1 MNYSSVSGKNWIF
14 KKYNYEE
21 VKKIS
26 EQHFVNETV
35 AKLLSIRKQNI
46 DDISLFLDPKI
57 KNLLPNPSHLKD
69 MKNAIERT
77 YKALCNHEKL
87 GIFGDYDVDGA
98 TSTAILAKYFRLLN
112 QKINTY
118 IPDRKKEGYGPSIPA
133 FEKLINMGSK
143 IIFAVDCGTLSYEPI
158 NFAQKKNIDVIVLDH
173 HQSDAKLPKACA
185 IINPNRI
192 DETSSLK
199 YLCAAGVC
207 FIFLIAL
214 NKKLRDTKWFA
225 INNISEP
232 NILDFLDLVSL
243 GTVCDVVPL
252 IGLNRALVKQGLK
265 VIKKR
270 SNLGLKTLYDLC
282 KIESQPSTYDLGYK
296 LGPRINA
303 GGRVGKSSHGVELLL
318 SNDPLKVYQIAVDLE
333 KFNKERQ
340 TIEFILIE
348 KIENEVKKLD
358 NQPILVLEGE
368 NWHEGVIGIVAAR
381 IKEKY
386 NKPTIII
393 SKTGKIGKGSARSVV
408 GFDIGSNII
417 KAVQS
422 GILIKGGGH
431 KMAGGFSVP
440 IEKISQFK
448 DFLIKS
454 YEKQNLDISKNF
466 NLYLD
471 STIAPSALN
480 EEFFNNINSL
490 APFGSGNNE
499 PKFVIENLNII
510 NSKFV
515 GNKHIKSIL
524 KANDGS
530 VLKTFTAN
538 AKDGPLEPF
547 LNDKY
552 KKKINIAGKMKLN
565 EWSGKRTIEFIIED
579 ISLSNINT
587 SSF

>member
-69 MKNAIERT
+69 MKIAIERT

-98 TSTAILAKYFRLLN
+98 TSTAILAKYFKLLN

-173 HQSDAKLPKACA
+173 HQSDVKLPRACA

-225 INNISEP
+225 SNNISEP
-232 NILDFLDLVSL
+232 NILNFLDLVSL

-490 APFGSGNNE
+490 APFGSGNIE

-530 VLKTFTAN
+530 VLKTITAN